1 MKRVAQHISL
11 RANFSKFAVKAKVYR
26 RLNNP
31 HNKAFAAALCL
42 QYNYTQMRMRLAFQR
57 MRGNAAERCFRDFT
71 GIGVKDRDFMAELQR
86 QLLS

>member
-1 MKRVAQHISL
+1 MSIMKRVAQHISL
-11 RANFSKFAVKAKVYR
+11 RANFSKLAVKAKVFR

-57 MRGNAAERCFRDFT
+57 LRGNAADRCFRDFT
-71 GIGVKDRDFMAELQR
+71 GIGVKDRDFMAEL
-86 QLLS
+86 